1 MKLYY
6 IPAACSLSPH
16 IVANELELDI
26 EFVRVNFK
34 DHKTEGGQD
43 YYDINPNGYIP
54 ALDVG
59 NGAMLFEGPAI
70 VQYMADL
77 KPQSGLA
84 SANGTFER
92 YKLQEMLSFLSTEIH
107 KGFIPLLYAK
117 QAGAYLETA
126 TPKLEKRYAW
136 IDNLLASQR
145 FLMGE
150 NFTVADAYLFALTSW
165 GQASWLKSYYGADIH
180 FDDLLNL
187 RGWYER
193 VKERDAVK
201 QSILEEGLSLS

>member
-6 IPAACSLSPH
+6 MPAACSLSPH

-84 SANGTFER
+84 PANGTFER
-92 YKLQEMLSFLSTEIH
+92 
-107 KGFIPLLYAK
+107 
-117 QAGAYLETA
+117 
-126 TPKLEKRYAW
+126 
-136 IDNLLASQR
+136 
-145 FLMGE
+145 
-150 NFTVADAYLFALTSW
+150 
-165 GQASWLKSYYGADIH
+165 
-180 FDDLLNL
+180 
-187 RGWYER
+187 
-193 VKERDAVK
+193 
-201 QSILEEGLSLS
+201 